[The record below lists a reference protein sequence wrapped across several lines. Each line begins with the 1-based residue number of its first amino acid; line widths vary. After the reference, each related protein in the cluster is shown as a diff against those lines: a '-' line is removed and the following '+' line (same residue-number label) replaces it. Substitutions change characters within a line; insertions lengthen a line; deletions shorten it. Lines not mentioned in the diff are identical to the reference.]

1 MVSSFAKGILNSEI
15 TAWLFSDYAFFP
27 LQLSIWCFNSCSN
40 VKGNIFRIEDARDC
54 SIAKQILDSF
64 CKIFFLVKELFLKKQ
79 RQPLTQKEHF

>member
-40 VKGNIFRIEDARDC
+40 VKVNIFRIEDARDY
-54 SIAKQILDSF
+54 SIAKQILGSF
-64 CKIFFLVKELFLKKQ
+64 CKIFFPSERAFFEKNKDSL
-79 RQPLTQKEHF
+79 